1 MKFEA
6 EKLKELKSTGLETGI
21 YDFDKLTTGLH
32 KGQLIILAARP
43 AMGKTAFALNIAQ
56 NVARSSKKAVV
67 FFSLETQEKI
77 LVKRLL
83 ASQEEHT
90 QQHTITRK
98 KSVEDLKRHSI
109 VQSQLTDFPIFID
122 DSVGLRIADIRDKVG
137 RLTNG
142 LGLIIIDYLQLIQGS
157 RLENRQQEVSEI
169 VHQSKILAKELKVP
183 VIALSQVCRSVE
195 QREDKRPISSDLREL
210 ETSMEQDADI
220 IAFLYRDDYYQEKT
234 VGQAECNL
242 TELIIRKNQNGRLGT
257 VKLYFYKDLNCFL

>member
-1 MKFEA
+1 MMKFEA
-6 EKLKELKSTGLETGI
+6 EKLKELKSTGLETGF

-32 KGQLIILAARP
+32 EGQLIILAARP
-43 AMGKTAFALNIAQ
+43 AIGKTAFALNIAQ

-83 ASQEEHT
+83 ANQEEHT
-90 QQHTITRK
+90 QQHIITRK
-98 KSVEDLKRHSI
+98 KTVEDLKRHSI
-109 VQSQLTDFPIFID
+109 VQSQ
-122 DSVGLRIADIRDKVG
+122 
-137 RLTNG
+137 
-142 LGLIIIDYLQLIQGS
+142 
-157 RLENRQQEVSEI
+157 QEVSEI
-169 VHQSKILAKELKVP
+169 VHQLKILAKELKVP
-183 VIALSQVCRSVE
+183 IIALSQVCRSVE

-234 VGQAECNL
+234 VRQAECNL

-257 VKLYFYKDLNCFL
+257 VKLYFYKDLNRFL